1 MHFNKAGLVVFR
13 VLRHAQG
20 NYIGD
25 LCGRIWTH
33 WNSTFIPSRSVN
45 SLLISF
51 PGLLSHL
58 QLQTST
64 VLFSLWKI
72 HFRRHANVLYLFG
85 LENSTITLLMLN
97 KKWSTPV
104 DCFSSEQ
111 VLCALHG
118 ASGRYSRNTSWETC
132 VCMRDYVIDL
142 FAD

>member
-1 MHFNKAGLVVFR
+1 MHFNKASGIS
-13 VLRHAQG
+13 G
-20 NYIGD
+20 NTTRPGNHIGN
-25 LCGRIWTH
+25 LHGGNWTH
-33 WNSTFIPSRSVN
+33 WNSTFIPSHSVN
-45 SLLISF
+45 SLSISF
-51 PGLLSHL
+51 PGLSSHL

-72 HFRRHANVLYLFG
+72 HFNVLYLFW
-85 LENSTITLLMLN
+85 LENSTITVIMLN

-118 ASGRYSRNTSWETC
+118 ASGHYSRNTSWETC